1 MTETPIPPATDPG
14 GAPPPAARRSFGER
28 FVAALKLDPTVYEEV
43 EHDRDALGHAA
54 AVVAIAAIAGAIVGA
69 TGHGGFLGGLVQSF
83 ASWLIWTAI
92 VWIVGVK
99 LLGHT
104 SDFEELLRT
113 LGFVAAPQA
122 LVILAIVP
130 IRFWQFLVGIA
141 VLVMTLV
148 AFFRAV
154 RAALDVDTAGAWL
167 AVGLAVLAQLVL
179 VMALAGIGRMF

>member
-1 MTETPIPPATDPG
+1 MTEQPIATEPDPGG
-14 GAPPPAARRSFGER
+14 GAPPPTAQRSFVER

-43 EHDRDALGHAA
+43 EHDPDALGQAA
-54 AVVAIAAIAGAIVGA
+54 LVVTIAALAGALVGV
-69 TGHGGFLGGLVQSF
+69 GHGGFFAGLVQAYF
-83 ASWLIWTAI
+83 GWLLWAAI

-104 SDFEELLRT
+104 SDFGELLRT

-122 LVILAIVP
+122 LWILAVVP
-130 IRFWQFLVGIA
+130 IRPWRLLVFLV
-141 VLVMTLV
+141 VLVMTVL

-167 AVGLAVLAQLVL
+167 AVGLAVLAQIVL
-179 VMALAGIGRMF
+179 GMAMGGMHHMY